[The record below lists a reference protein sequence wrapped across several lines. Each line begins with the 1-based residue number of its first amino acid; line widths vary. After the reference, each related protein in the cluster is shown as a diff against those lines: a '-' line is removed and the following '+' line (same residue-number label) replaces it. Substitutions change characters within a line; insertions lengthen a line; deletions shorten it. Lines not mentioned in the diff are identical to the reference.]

1 MKTAQSTHPRRPETD
16 PRSSPSS
23 VGRPIARGMSRWL
36 LLLACAF
43 VICPALGI
51 LAALALSA
59 TGPLAVAALVGVPA
73 ALTYF
78 VGVRLR
84 LGDRIA
90 IVFAVLSPVA
100 VGGVIFALILYAA
113 SQGAFE

>member
-1 MKTAQSTHPRRPETD
+1 
-16 PRSSPSS
+16 
-23 VGRPIARGMSRWL
+23 VSRWL
-36 LLLACAF
+36 LLVVCAF
-43 VICPALGI
+43 VVCPAVGI
-51 LAALALSA
+51 LVALTISA

-90 IVFAVLSPVA
+90 IVFAVLSPAA
-100 VGGVIFALILYAA
+100 VGAVIFAFILYAA